1 MARTKKVEEKK
12 VETEVVKQ
20 YSNPT
25 NYSLDL
31 LIGPVLTEKSL
42 KLQQDQN
49 TIVVKV
55 SPKANKTSIMIAFEQ
70 IFNVKPLS
78 VRIVNVLPKAKR
90 VGRYEGKVSGY
101 KKAYVT
107 LSSEDKIN
115 LLNANQEEN

>member
-1 MARTKKVEEKK
+1 MARKKAEEKVEVVEEKK
-12 VETEVVKQ
+12 FA
-20 YSNPT
+20 NPT

-31 LIGPVLTEKSL
+31 LLAPIVTEKTM
-42 KLQQDQN
+42 KLQQEQN
-49 TIVVKV
+49 TVVVKV

-107 LSSEDKIN
+107 LSAEDKVN
-115 LLNANQEEN
+115 LLKQED